1 MVRAEE
7 SIAGRDE
14 VSLGSQC
21 DVLIQFIVF
30 ILLHKTRSS
39 PEKLFVL
46 PDHVY
51 VLSAINFIAD

>member
-1 MVRAEE
+1 MVRAKE

-14 VSLGSQC
+14 VSLEREC

-39 PEKLFVL
+39 PEKFFVL
-46 PDHVY
+46 PDYVY
-51 VLSAINFIAD
+51 V